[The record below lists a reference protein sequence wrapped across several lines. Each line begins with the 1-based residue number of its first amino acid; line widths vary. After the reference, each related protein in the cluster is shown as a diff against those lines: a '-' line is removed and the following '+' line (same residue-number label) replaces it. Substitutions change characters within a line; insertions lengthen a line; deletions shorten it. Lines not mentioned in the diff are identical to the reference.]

1 MAMALAEGMA
11 ASSAPASAQTGK
23 WRVRHRAPWL
33 TLDLGR
39 PMAVLG
45 WPVVGPA
52 DGIARHLA
60 WLQVTNAE
68 LPAHRDPAAYFRARA
83 AGDGIEAEI
92 GLLTAADLGRH
103 AEIADGP
110 ARAVVTL
117 GLGNAESV
125 IPDAARGPARP
136 WHAGTINIVAA
147 LDAALSQAARLEA
160 LSIVTE
166 ARTAAVLAHG
176 RTLADGRAA
185 TGTGTD
191 CIVLATATDG
201 RREIYAGLHTE
212 CGRALGAAVYGA
224 VEAALR
230 A

>member
-1 MAMALAEGMA
+1 MEIVVPVAAVDAA
-11 ASSAPASAQTGK
+11 ASHNAGE
-23 WRVRHRAPWL
+23 WRVVHRQPWL
-33 TLDLGR
+33 VLDFGDAR
-39 PMAVLG
+39 AVLG
-45 WPVVGPA
+45 WPVIGPH
-52 DGIARHLA
+52 DGVARRVA